1 MASKKTIQLTFY
13 RVNRLTAQFSSEN
26 CILPKVS
33 VCFHSCPII
42 AFSSLNPNYFLAMN
56 KKRKTNLP
64 LIQILTASLLFH
76 IVLGIALGSY
86 VLVVNFQKEEVLL
99 EPPPQIQ
106 RIQPQKLQ
114 YKVQMQQQQQQSATP
129 RQARIQVQAPT
140 DISIPDISISLPN
153 ISANV
158 AVGTGAGGASGM
170 GLGTG
175 GGGLELGKFSFEA
188 FGIRAS
194 GEKIMVLVNADQQT
208 MITDAK
214 GSYPAYNVIKA
225 EIASILGKIPTGFLY
240 NIGFFNRGSTGYFS
254 STLAPAGPETEQ
266 KVLTWSDPINKTYEA
281 ARSGHLPNTKQRD
294 LKLFEEHFQ
303 PIGAQ
308 ARGGILGTLLDAMS
322 MTPDTIFVITDG
334 FEPYRPPDTP
344 EERARRWERAGY
356 TEQMLKDWQ
365 DANQRAR
372 QHIEAENAKR
382 KASGKVE
389 SMVQPWTI
397 AAQWGFKAPPA
408 NETYDHREIVDT
420 VNAGIEYY
428 YKQNNM
434 EAPSINIVLFTEKGK
449 NEKSDKRTGET
460 VEKFKDIIRLGRSG
474 RIKVVEGL
482 AGVESVTGRRV
493 E

>member
-1 MASKKTIQLTFY
+1 MK
-13 RVNRLTAQFSSEN
+13 
-26 CILPKVS
+26 
-33 VCFHSCPII
+33 
-42 AFSSLNPNYFLAMN
+42 
-56 KKRKTNLP
+56 KKRKANLP

-86 VLVVNFQKEEVLL
+86 VLVVNFQKEEVQL

-129 RQARIQVQAPT
+129 RQQRIQVQAPT
-140 DISIPDISISLPN
+140 DISIPDIKISLPN
-153 ISANV
+153 ISADV
-158 AVGTGAGGASGM
+158 AVGTGTGGAAGA
-170 GLGTG
+170 GFGTG

-188 FGIRAS
+188 FGIKAS

-240 NIGFFNRGSTGYFS
+240 NLGFFNRGSTGYFS
-254 STLAPAGPETEQ
+254 NTLSSAGSDTEE
-266 KVLTWSDPINKTYEA
+266 KVLGWSDPINKTYEA
-281 ARSGHLPNTKQRD
+281 ARSGKIPNTKQRD
-294 LKLFEEHFQ
+294 LKLYEEHFQ
-303 PIGAQ
+303 PVGAQ
-308 ARGGILGTLLDAMS
+308 ARGGILGTLLDSMA
-322 MTPDTIFVITDG
+322 MTPDTLFIITDG
-334 FEPYRPPDTP
+334 FDPYYPPDTP
-344 EERARRWERAGY
+344 EERERRWAKAGY
-356 TEQMLKDWQ
+356 TEQMHKEWQ
-365 DANQRAR
+365 QALGRAKK
-372 QHIEAENAKR
+372 HIEAENSKR
-382 KASGKVE
+382 KAAGKVE

-397 AAQWGFKAPPA
+397 AGQWGFKGPPA
-408 NETYDHREIVDT
+408 PERYSHRDIVDT

-434 EAPSINIVLFTEKGK
+434 EAPSINVVLFTEKGK
-449 NEKSDKRTGET
+449 TEKEDPRVAST

-474 RIKVVEGL
+474 RIKVIDGL
-482 AGVESVTGRRV
+482 EAVESITGRKA